1 MEVYHKLEIIDG
13 VEQLVLYVDYPSDY
27 EFSLDFDSLK
37 KNVANVADKI
47 REYAFKNIPGISNQ
61 TALVV
66 LNGVLV
72 GTLVLSN
79 LTATANLQKLN
90 NTETLSQ
97 IENTIA
103 NTETTDT
110 NTPQSTTSTISEEAL
125 KKDETINSEEIKT
138 IDQPVSDSLK
148 TIQNTNTVTKIETTN
163 TSAPTTNDTVKK
175 DSPPPTTTTTTI
187 QNTTNSETAPVAPPS
202 HQEKTVNLKLSSGQ
216 TITISLENYVIGVV
230 GAEMPAAFGSEA
242 LKAQS
247 VVARTYALK
256 RIESGQTLTTSTAN
270 QSYKTDAELKTLWG
284 NSYSTYYAKVKNAV
298 EATKGEYITYGGKY
312 IDALYFS
319 TSNGKTED
327 SINVWGNSF
336 PYLKSVDSSWDK
348 NVSGF
353 SQTKSIAISTVCS
366 KLGVT
371 ISSSSQIVINSKTIG
386 DRVESVTIGGK
397 NFTGVQVR
405 TLLGLRSADFNVSQ
419 DGQNIVFTTRG
430 YGHGVGMSQYGAN
443 EMSKTGKTYSNII
456 YHYYTGVKIE
466 K

>member
-1 MEVYHKLEIIDG
+1 MEVYHKLETIDG
-13 VEQLVLYVDYPSDY
+13 VEQIVLYVDYPSDY
-27 EFSLDFDSLK
+27 EFSLDFDNLK
-37 KNVANVADKI
+37 KNVSNVADKI

-66 LNGVLV
+66 LNGVIV

-79 LTATANLQKLN
+79 LTAPTNLQKLN
-90 NTETLSQ
+90 NTETLSK
-97 IENTIA
+97 IENPIT
-103 NTETTDT
+103 NTEST
-110 NTPQSTTSTISEEAL
+110 NTNTQQSTTPINEESL
-125 KKDETINSEEIKT
+125 KKDEVINTEENKT
-138 IDQPVSDSLK
+138 IEQSVPDS
-148 TIQNTNTVTKIETTN
+148 TQVAQSTNTVKKIETTSTSTPATNN
-163 TSAPTTNDTVKK
+163 TAKASSQP
-175 DSPPPTTTTTTI
+175 STTTTTTT
-187 QNTTNSETAPVAPPS
+187 QNASTPVTVPVTTAAI
-202 HQEKTVNLKLSSGQ
+202 QEKMVSLKLSSGQ
-216 TITISLENYVIGVV
+216 TISISLENYVVGVV
-230 GAEMPAAFGSEA
+230 GAEMPASFGSEA
-242 LKAQS
+242 LKAQA

-256 RIESGQTLTTSTAN
+256 RIESGQTLAASTSN
-270 QSYKTDAELKTLWG
+270 QVYKTDAELKTLWG
-284 NSYSTYYAKVKNAV
+284 NSYSTYYSKVKNAV

-327 SINVWGNSF
+327 PINVWGNSF

-386 DRVESVTIGGK
+386 DRVASAIIGGK

-405 TLLGLRSADFNVSQ
+405 NLLGLRSADFNVSQ

-443 EMSKTGKTYSNII
+443 EMSKAGKTYSNIL
-456 YHYYTGVKIE
+456 YHYYTGVKIQ